1 MVKMYVYGAKK
12 DGDLEEY
19 SDDEYDGSQQDSEN
33 GDGKSLDVN
42 NDQLWYGSLWPQ
54 SNFQKIDVLKVAL
67 LIKNGYDVKLQ
78 QDDHM
83 KLPFEIIL
91 LILSF
96 TENPVSITNLLIC
109 KATYY
114 LLLPEL
120 YRSPYLHNKNF
131 LTFVETIGASSRRKK
146 FGNLVK
152 RLDLSGIVQMGK
164 NSFLSKL
171 LRRFSSSL
179 EEFVAPQTSFG
190 LSPLVSLRSCHSLKI
205 LDLRLVSETM
215 NLKELF
221 LSIKNIP
228 ELEQLSFP
236 RSSISSEEYDMD
248 WPQKLWYLRLSG
260 GISNE
265 FLLNSKFP
273 STITTLEFAHCP
285 NITGS
290 SLVSVLMRI
299 GMNLKSLSVVYPM
312 PKLKEDSLD
321 FAFAYCPNLLNFYVN
336 VEYVS
341 RDLFHE
347 DLLPELE
354 DQKRPLNCLTLDACG
369 LLGQSFKIHPD
380 DITIAI
386 VENRLPCLKSVRI
399 SHLVGW
405 DFKSDDVEDL
415 VSGLDD
421 IGGSLFTI

>member
-1 MVKMYVYGAKK
+1 MFKEFLKISRYVYGAKK

-42 NDQLWYGSLWPQ
+42 SDQLWYGSLWPQ

-114 LLLPEL
+114 LLLPQL

-299 GMNLKSLSVVYPM
+299 GMNLKSLSVIY
-312 PKLKEDSLD
+312 
-321 FAFAYCPNLLNFYVN
+321 YQN
-336 VEYVS
+336 
-341 RDLFHE
+341 
-347 DLLPELE
+347 
-354 DQKRPLNCLTLDACG
+354 
-369 LLGQSFKIHPD
+369 
-380 DITIAI
+380 
-386 VENRLPCLKSVRI
+386 
-399 SHLVGW
+399 
-405 DFKSDDVEDL
+405 
-415 VSGLDD
+415 
-421 IGGSLFTI
+421 